1 MRSTPLSDDGEGK
14 VKRSATTP
22 AAPRSTASIMA
33 LVLLRRVVT
42 LGAVESL
49 VEVGVAGLVLAFA
62 SVVRPGQDVSPAVTG
77 GQDEYGEQ
85 VADFVAGQRDPAV
98 LVTAGF
104 GAPFRASAARVM
116 TRNAVAAMARVMW
129 AYQAS

>member
-1 MRSTPLSDDGEGK
+1 MGPL
-14 VKRSATTP
+14 
-22 AAPRSTASIMA
+22 I
-33 LVLLRRVVT
+33 LLRRVVT